1 MNPRHEDQIRPGN
14 FLISEPSL
22 YLVESF
28 LGHGTFGTVAKCTR
42 VNDTATVAIKLIK
55 SSHRVE
61 AFLEVGNK
69 YYVREHIEIGLQQR
83 KKVHLVIIKRTSV
96 STAIHPA

>member
-1 MNPRHEDQIRPGN
+1 MVTNCSVHIQPGQVHQVMDSTVMYNPGYEDQIRPGN

-28 LGHGTFGTVAKCTR
+28 LGRGTFGTVAKCTR

-61 AFLEVGNK
+61 AFVEVGN
-69 YYVREHIEIGLQQR
+69 Y
-83 KKVHLVIIKRTSV
+83 
-96 STAIHPA
+96 